1 MEASVDGLLL
11 FLNLHHNSEH
21 ANAVISGTGP
31 LQENGIFR
39 FLKIHK
45 NIAFYP
51 NLKIFWRS
59 SRNYPAVNAI
69 FTAVKHYFF
78 LQNVFKCCQKIV
90 IYLFISFVYNF
101 TAVLPELKGL

>member
-45 NIAFYP
+45 NIALYP
-51 NLKIFWRS
+51 NLKIYWRC